1 RLVMQQLGVLCVTK
15 SPRLRPW
22 HRKVRELA
30 RRFQIH
36 WEWVP
41 RAWNLE
47 ADARA
52 RNGNR
57 KLS

>member
-1 RLVMQQLGVLCVTK
+1 MLCVTK
-15 SPRLRPW
+15 SPRLRFW

-30 RRFQIH
+30 RHFRVH

-41 RAWNLE
+41 RAWNAE

-52 RNGNR
+52 RHPGVQ
-57 KLS
+57 